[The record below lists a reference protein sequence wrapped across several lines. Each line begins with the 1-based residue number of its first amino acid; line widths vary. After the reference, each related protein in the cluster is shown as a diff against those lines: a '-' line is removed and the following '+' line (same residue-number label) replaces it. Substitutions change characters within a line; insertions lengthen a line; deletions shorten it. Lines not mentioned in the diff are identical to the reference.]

1 MIILIDR
8 QIIMKLVYFKRAVE
22 INLTFLES
30 NHTKEL
36 RAMTMNQVIV
46 LPGNKIE

>member
-1 MIILIDR
+1 
-8 QIIMKLVYFKRAVE
+8 MKIAYFKRAE

-36 RAMTMNQVIV
+36 RAYDYESSYCTSR
-46 LPGNKIE
+46 K

>member
-36 RAMTMNQVIV
+36 RAYDYEPSYYTSR
-46 LPGNKIE
+46 K